1 MAVSNL
7 TTFKEKH
14 IIDLKYYKEQLD
26 GMLKTINMQ
35 LDTADKNNKDFINLN
50 CKSLE
55 ISFKEQYKELFERVS
70 SVKMENSK
78 YSMELMNATNDLKK
92 ENERMNKLREEFSVK
107 SDQQLQKMID
117 SNKSLTI
124 GFDFLKSDLDTM
136 KKKFTDL
143 SQFIK
148 VIIIILNIFN

>member
-1 MAVSNL
+1 
-7 TTFKEKH
+7 
-14 IIDLKYYKEQLD
+14 
-26 GMLKTINMQ
+26 MQ
-35 LDTADKNNKDFINLN
+35 LDNADKNNKDYINLN
-50 CKSLE
+50 CNSLE

-92 ENERMNKLREEFSVK
+92 ENERMYKLREEFSAK
-107 SDQQLQKMID
+107 FDQQLQKMID
-117 SNKSLTI
+117 SNKSTTSA
-124 GFDFLKSDLDTM
+124 FEFLKSDLDTM

-148 VIIIILNIFN
+148 VIIIILNIFIIKGCSI